1 MDFGQKRIV
10 LYSQHISGVG
20 HHFRNRE
27 IIRALSL
34 VHEVYFVDGGREILG
49 ADLPESV
56 KIIRLPPIFR
66 DPETGCLTSKNLTKD
81 ISEVLSNRAR
91 ILKDAISRIQPDA
104 FIIEFFPFAREE
116 FTNEL
121 IASIQKVRAQNPE
134 VKVLCSLRDIPRRST
149 SVDHSK
155 YPPPSPSGPDF
166 ESELKYYLNSV
177 SDKTERNRRL
187 KTFDYYKFVN
197 DILNKHFDCLLIHA
211 DKKITVLEDH
221 YHWAD
226 HISIPIVYTGYISE
240 KPSSSKN
247 VVRYKSNSVE
257 NHCVLVSTGGGS
269 EGYELAMPCVQAWK
283 QLYQKGATGER
294 KMVIFLGT
302 FSDQAQ
308 YQVLEK
314 ACSGGPFVLGKFVPN
329 FLQWMQAADFSISY
343 AGYNTCMNILE
354 TQTPALLVP
363 NRSAGDQKF
372 RALRLAELGLVERM
386 NLGNATSERIAMAI
400 QRGFTQVPI
409 SHDISLDGA
418 ERTCQFVTQIMSNES
433 DDVMCDFK

>member
-1 MDFGQKRIV
+1 MNFGQKRIV

-34 VHEVYFVDGGREILG
+34 IHEVYFVDGGREISG

-66 DPETGCLTSKNLTKD
+66 DPETGRLLSENLTKD
-81 ISEVLSNRAR
+81 ISEVLSNRAY
-91 ILKDAISRIQPDA
+91 ILKDVISRIRPDA
-104 FIIEFFPFAREE
+104 FIIEFFPFARED

-121 IASIQKVRAQNPE
+121 IASIQEVRAQNPE

-149 SVDHSK
+149 NVGHSE
-155 YPPPSPSGPDF
+155 YPPPLPSRLDF

-177 SDKTERNRRL
+177 SDKTERTKRL

-197 DILNKHFDCLLIHA
+197 DILNRHFDCLLIHA

-221 YHWAD
+221 YHWAN

-240 KPSSSKN
+240 KLSKN
-247 VVRYKSNSVE
+247 KKNIMRYKSNSVE
-257 NHCVLVSTGGGS
+257 NHCVLVSAGGGS
-269 EGYELAMPCVQAWK
+269 EGYELAMPCIQAWK
-283 QLYQKGATGER
+283 QLYHKGATGDR
-294 KMVIFLGT
+294 KMVIFLGA

-308 YQVLEK
+308 YQELEK
-314 ACSGGPFVLGKFVPN
+314 ACSGGPFVFGKFTPI

-354 TQTPALLVP
+354 TRTPALLIP
-363 NRSAGDQKF
+363 SRSMGDQEF
-372 RALRLAELGLVERM
+372 RAHRLADLGLAEKM
-386 NLGNATSERIAMAI
+386 DLENATAERVAMAI
-400 QRGFTQVPI
+400 QRGLAQVAI

-418 ERTCQFVTQIMSNES
+418 ERTCQFVTKIMSN
-433 DDVMCDFK
+433 DYVICDFK